1 MGANP
6 YVYDATREGMHRRTF
21 LVAGATVAT
30 AGLAGCT
37 SGGSGGSGG
46 SDGYGDWFSD
56 VDNYDGEVDRT
67 GTSQVTVRVGAEDG
81 LKFSPPAIVVDTGT
95 TVRWTWTGQ
104 GGRHDVVARDG
115 QFKSEYHDSE
125 GATFEHTFEAT
136 GAFPY
141 YCEPHRSLGMKGGVR
156 VE

>member
-1 MGANP
+1 M
-6 YVYDATREGMHRRTF
+6 DRRGF
-21 LVAGATVAT
+21 LGAT
-30 AGLAGCT
+30 AGVAVALGGCL
-37 SGGSGGSGG
+37 GGGGGTE
-46 SDGYGDWFSD
+46 GYGNWFSD
-56 VDNYDGEVDRT
+56 VENYDGEVDMT
-67 GTSQVTVRVGAEDG
+67 GQEAVTVTVGAEDG
-81 LKFSPPAIVVDTGT
+81 LKFAPPAIIVDQGT
-95 TVRWTWTGQ
+95 TVTWEWSGR
-104 GGRHDVVARDG
+104 GGRHNVVARDG